1 MVNIEITTADAQTI
15 AGIRNALSAAPLSV
29 FTTTNTN
36 SAFWSQ
42 AYTNLVN
49 NSAAYLSGF
58 NLSSLASASGSW
70 NSNYS
75 TTNTNSAFWSQA
87 YTNLVYNSTAY
98 LSGFNSTA
106 ITQNSA
112 SWNSVYSSF
121 NSNSSRYTTL
131 DYLST
136 NNVLLS
142 AVAVAGNVSVTNGL
156 TASTIFTTGSG
167 NVIIDRGNFRRDTDP
182 TIIIGANSDQH
193 LRFRAG
199 GATNSEIRM
208 TILSSGEVGIGTT
221 IAQTGSPVISA
232 IANGN
237 FQNITGLTPNAVP
250 SWYDGIPTGWTSAV
264 GSPTFTIWNSTGD
277 VVANSSQ
284 LATGSGSSSLRQ
296 NLGTLQAMSDINVT
310 FDYADTSIASWSNGT
325 LNVAIYDGS
334 FNVLATN
341 TYTTAG
347 TYTLNAEV
355 VPAGTTIIVGFW
367 STLNAPGLNNVTV
380 TQTDKNNLTIAGSIS
395 ASGNLS
401 VKNINSAKLDLIRSP
416 ANDNNNPALRIGE
429 IDYNTGNNGFSGF
442 RVAYNEANNNLRI
455 NSNFGDTETRSLT
468 VDRLGGVDVLSDRL
482 TVAGNISA
490 TGKVYTD
497 KGNSDQWNSNYTT
510 TNTNSANWSRWSSVS
525 GNYALVTNYVKLSG
539 DDMTGLLTNSVGIS
553 SFSLSARFID
563 IVHLPANDG
572 TNPVLRIGEYDTAS
586 GNVGFSG
593 MYISYNESNNVFGI
607 SAQFAPSAGIPAINI
622 DRNANVGINTN
633 TPSEKLTVSG
643 NISANGNLTVAGNV
657 FGGTNINLLTST
669 TYTIQLSD
677 NGGTIAS
684 SNSTAGLTAVPST
697 GITYPVGFQTSIL
710 QLSTARVA
718 LSSNT
723 AGITINQANAYIKT
737 TKQYSAATLLYTGT
751 LGGWVLFGD
760 VGA

>member
-1 MVNIEITTADAQTI
+1 MANIEITTADAQTI
-15 AGIRNALSAAPLSV
+15 DGIRNALSAAPLSV

-36 SAFWSQ
+36 SAYWSQ

-75 TTNTNSAFWSQA
+75 TTNT
-87 YTNLVYNSTAY
+87 
-98 LSGFNSTA
+98 
-106 ITQNSA
+106 NSA

-208 TILSSGEVGIGTT
+208 TILSSGEVGIGTS
-221 IAQTGSPVISA
+221 IAETAAAG
-232 IANGN
+232 NG
-237 FQNITGLTPNAVP
+237 GLRIKNNLLV
-250 SWYDGIPTGWTSAV
+250 DG
-264 GSPTFTIWNSTGD
+264 NSTLGNVITD
-277 VVANSSQ
+277 QTTIVGIISGNNPTTSFNAGS
-284 LATGSGSSSLRQ
+284 ATGS
-296 NLGTLQAMSDINVT
+296 N
-310 FDYADTSIASWSNGT
+310 
-325 LNVAIYDGS
+325 S
-334 FNVLATN
+334 FAANESRAF
-341 TYTTAG
+341 G
-347 TYTLNAEV
+347 DRSFAE
-355 VPAGTTIIVGFW
+355 GW
-367 STLNAPGLNNVTV
+367 
-380 TQTDKNNLTIAGSIS
+380 LTIASGIVSHAEGYDTRASNNSSHAEGSTTVASGNSSHAEGASTVAFGTVSHAEGFQTSALGTVSHAEGQDTKAAGSVSHAAGTKATAAQDYTYAWSDANLNTLTANVSTTRTGQYMVS
-395 ASGNLS
+395 ASGGIFFPGNMGIGTDS
-401 VKNINSAKLDLIRSP
+401 I
-416 ANDNNNPALRIGE
+416 ANALTVVGTISTIG
-429 IDYNTGNNGFSGF
+429 G
-442 RVAYNEANNNLRI
+442 
-455 NSNFGDTETRSLT
+455 NSN
-468 VDRLGGVDVLSDRL
+468 
-482 TVAGNISA
+482 
-490 TGKVYTD
+490 
-497 KGNSDQWNSNYTT
+497 QWNSNYTT

-633 TPSEKLTVSG
+633 SPSEKLTVSG
-643 NISANGNLTVAGNV
+643 NISGNGNLTVAGNV

-669 TYTIQLSD
+669 TYIIQLSD

>member
-1 MVNIEITTADAQTI
+1 MGLVVNFSDFENKTGTS
-15 AGIRNALSAAPLSV
+15 LSASDYLV
-29 FTTTNTN
+29 GYTTDFDGNRQELKITVADLITFLESN
-36 SAFWSQ
+36 SGNDL
-42 AYTNLVN
+42 YTIL
-49 NSAAYLSGF
+49 
-58 NLSSLASASGSW
+58 
-70 NSNYS
+70 YS
-75 TTNTNSAFWSQA
+75 
-87 YTNLVYNSTAY
+87 
-98 LSGFNSTA
+98 
-106 ITQNSA
+106 NSA
-112 SWNSVYSSF
+112 SWNSVYNSVNSNSASWDSVYSSF

-142 AVAVAGNVSVTNGL
+142 AVTVAGNVSITNGL
-156 TASTIFTTGSG
+156 TANTIFTTGSG
-167 NVIIDRGNFRRDTDP
+167 IVIIDRGNFRRNTDP

-199 GATNSEIRM
+199 GETNSEIRM
-208 TILSSGEVGIGTT
+208 TILSSGEVGIGTS
-221 IAQTGSPVISA
+221 IAQTRSPVISA

-264 GSPTFTIWNSTGD
+264 GSPTFTIYNGGGD
-277 VVANSSQ
+277 FIANPSQ

-296 NLGTLQAMSDINVT
+296 NLGTLQAMSDIDVT
-310 FDYADTSIASWSNGT
+310 FDYAGVGIAPWSSGT

-497 KGNSDQWNSNYTT
+497 KGNSDQWNSNYTSFNTQSAANASVYTSFNTQSAANASVYTT
-510 TNTNSANWSRWSSVS
+510 TNNNSASWSRWSSVS
-525 GNYALVTNYVKLSG
+525 GNYAQVTNYVKLSG

-593 MYISYNESNNVFGI
+593 MFMSYNEISNIFGI
-607 SAQFAPSAGIPAINI
+607 SAQFAPGAGLPAISI

-697 GITYPVGFQTSIL
+697 GITYPAGFQTSIL

-718 LSSNT
+718 LSSNSV
-723 AGITINQANAYIKT
+723 GLSINQANGYIRT